1 VARPAISTLP
11 TTCLRGHESSSG
23 GGGGGI
29 VTRPTDL
36 VTAVTPS
43 VRPRG
48 CIVRPGALRLPH
60 GAIHGLPRPSHPRR
74 PARSSTCCHSCRR
87 RRPRSFDS
95 PTCRADWQRF
105 LSTLPLSD
113 LPTMR
118 FGFGVSQKPPPDE
131 RTVPMVDTICRRFHC
146 SAMTS
151 QRAFV

>member
-1 VARPAISTLP
+1 MARPAISTLP

-60 GAIHGLPRPSHPRR
+60 GAIHGVPRPHA
-74 PARSSTCCHSCRR
+74 ARLA
-87 RRPRSFDS
+87 RPRAVIRVDGAGRDPFTHRRVALTGSGF
-95 PTCRADWQRF
+95 C
-105 LSTLPLSD
+105 PLSRC
-113 LPTMR
+113 LICQQCASASVFLRNLLRTTN
-118 FGFGVSQKPPPDE
+118 E
-131 RTVPMVDTICRRFHC
+131 RSRWSTPY
-146 SAMTS
+146 AA
-151 QRAFV
+151 AFTAVR